1 MSLVAGLTPGKS
13 LENNKDRIYALKL
26 TRRRV
31 QRYNNINIQI
41 RTPRGSFITN
51 HSFCH
56 DEMVQS
62 FSKSSRIKLTEAE
75 TPREAIHDAFSS
87 RPPPTPAPS
96 RAGSHRATHH

>member
-13 LENNKDRIYALKL
+13 LEKHKDRIYALKL

-41 RTPRGSFITN
+41 RTPRGLIITN
-51 HSFCH
+51 HSFCN
-56 DEMVQS
+56 DEIVQS
-62 FSKSSRIKLTEAE
+62 FSKSSGIKLTEAK
-75 TPREAIHDAFSS
+75 TPREVIHDAFNS
-87 RPPPTPAPS
+87 RTPPTPAPS